1 MAIATRKKPSASRP
15 KKLSGKHHKRG
26 QRYLKTYWPYIPL
39 IAIVAL
45 GIALN
50 GLWSNGSHG
59 VQGYAVNISP
69 SSLLANTNAERLA
82 KNESKLTINAELSA
96 AAQAK
101 ANDMVKHNYWS
112 HVTPDGVQPWQF
124 IENQGYEYQDAG
136 ENLAY
141 GFGSSSAV
149 LKAWMAS
156 PEHRANILKADYENI
171 GFGIANS
178 PDFNGSGPQTLVVA
192 MYGNPIPPASLA
204 SAKPVK
210 TVAPTGLLGTTGES
224 EPVSR
229 VQLISGG
236 ASYALFATILV
247 ASLAATLFVLRHGLA
262 FKKAFVEG
270 EQFVL
275 HHRYF
280 DIIIVSLAVAGAI
293 LVQTAGTI
301 L

>member
-1 MAIATRKKPSASRP
+1 MAIATRKKPSSGRP

-26 QRYLKTYWPYIPL
+26 QSYLKTYWPYIPL

-69 SSLLANTNAERLA
+69 SGLLSDTNAERLA
-82 KNESKLTINAELSA
+82 KNENVLTINSELSA

-101 ANDMVKHNYWS
+101 ANDMVKRDYWS

-124 IENQGYEYQDAG
+124 IENQGYRYQDAG

-156 PEHRANILKADYENI
+156 PEHRANILKANYKNI
-171 GFGIANS
+171 GFGIVNS
-178 PDFNGSGPQTLVVA
+178 PDFNGNGPQTLVVA
-192 MYGNPIPPASLA
+192 MYGNPMPVSLA

-210 TVAPTGLLGTTGES
+210 AAVPTVLLGTTGDS

-236 ASYALFATILV
+236 ANYAMLATILE
-247 ASLAATLFVLRHGLA
+247 ASLAATLFILRHGLA
-262 FKKAFVEG
+262 LKKVFVEG
-270 EQFVL
+270 EEFVL

-280 DIIIVSLAVAGAI
+280 DIVIVSLAVAGAI